1 MIQNGDDDDI
11 GFNGMIQFDH
21 GCSVENLDLER
32 SLEEIRRLWKNIR
45 KVQTIP
51 MLLPDWKCC
60 EQIIFQNEEKSD
72 IAKDKDDGDLV
83 MEDGSDNNLEASYP
97 GIMIDLYHNIRIKG
111 NPTAV
116 IIESRTNK

>member
-1 MIQNGDDDDI
+1 
-11 GFNGMIQFDH
+11 
-21 GCSVENLDLER
+21 
-32 SLEEIRRLWKNIR
+32 
-45 KVQTIP
+45 

-97 GIMIDLYHNIRIKG
+97 GIMIDLYHIIRING

-116 IIESRTNK
+116 TIESRTNK